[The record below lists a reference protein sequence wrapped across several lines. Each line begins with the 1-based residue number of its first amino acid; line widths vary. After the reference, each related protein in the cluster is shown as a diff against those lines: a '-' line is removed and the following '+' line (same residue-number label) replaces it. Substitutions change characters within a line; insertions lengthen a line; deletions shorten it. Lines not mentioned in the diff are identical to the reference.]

1 LVRKLINWLTVKTGE
16 GDLYEI
22 DTALRPNGNSGMLVT
37 SFNAYSNYQQQRG
50 SNTAWTWE
58 HQAMTRAR
66 CVLGDAVLHARFDR
80 VRAAVIGAER
90 DSAGLRE
97 EIGSMRDKVRAAHPV
112 RGGNFDVKHSPGGM
126 VDVEFAVQFLVLAQG
141 CRHPELLANAGN
153 IALLQRA
160 QACGLLPAPVGENA
174 AQAYRT
180 LRQIQHRARL
190 NEEPT
195 QVDQAV
201 VEAERAA
208 GLALWE
214 VVFKS
219 AIAPESS

>member
-1 LVRKLINWLTVKTGE
+1 M
-16 GDLYEI
+16 YEI
-22 DTALRPNGNSGMLVT
+22 DTALRPNGNSGLLVT
-37 SFNAYSNYQQQRG
+37 SFTAYSNYQQQRG

-66 CVLGDAVLHARFDR
+66 CVLGDTSLRAGFDA

-90 DSAGLRE
+90 NSLGLRE
-97 EIGSMRDKVRAAHPV
+97 EIGSMRAKVRASHPV
-112 RGGNFDVKHSPGGM
+112 RGAKFDVKHSPGGM
-126 VDVEFAVQFLVLAQG
+126 VDVEFAVQFLVLSQG
-141 CRHPELLANAGN
+141 CKHPELLANVGN

-160 QACGLLPAPVGENA
+160 EACALLAPGVGNNA

-195 QVDQAV
+195 QVEADQV
-201 VEAERAA
+201 PSEQAA
-208 GLALWE
+208 GLELWTAVFGVPTPTAL
-214 VVFKS
+214 
-219 AIAPESS
+219 A